1 MKYLVTGSNGQL
13 GHALINQL
21 NHTKN
26 TIYAFDKENL
36 DISDY
41 SQVESL
47 FENINVDF
55 VINCAAFT
63 NVDLCENAQ
72 EMAKKI
78 NIDAARKLAEQA
90 EKQKAKF
97 IHISTDFV
105 FDGNKSTPYTED
117 DKINPI
123 NFYGFT
129 KAESEN
135 KVFNETNNCLVVRTS
150 SVYSIYNSN
159 FVKSII
165 RNGKKGNIRV
175 VDDQI
180 SCPTSSDYLASSIIK
195 LINCNK
201 LGVYNITNSG
211 YCSKFEFA
219 KFILNLF
226 DIKTNLISCSSDEYK
241 SPAKRPSF
249 SALDNQKF
257 RNEVSS
263 DEVTW
268 QQALIDFK
276 DKYYNKGVIL

>member
-63 NVDLCENAQ
+63 NVDLCENEQ